1 MKKNLL
7 IASMSLVA
15 LAMPLSARAQ
25 GVPGGATHGFNEGN
39 RIAGPVG
46 AVVGT
51 AVSGV
56 IGGVWFT
63 GTTGVA
69 AICD

>member
-25 GVPGGATHGFNEGN
+25 GIPGGATHGFNEETALPAPSA
-39 RIAGPVG
+39 RWLARQS
-46 AVVGT
+46 AV
-51 AVSGV
+51 
-56 IGGVWFT
+56 
-63 GTTGVA
+63 
-69 AICD
+69 